1 MFEKHINQFDL
12 MDKTMKTMTLDY
24 AIEIA
29 SLTEINHQPLYDEIT
44 CQKWSAHYFY
54 DERRYRNIIIDV
66 VELPHSNAPEVLP
79 RINCSISS
87 TPYSGICIYV
97 LTIMGTFLLL
107 SI

>member
-1 MFEKHINQFDL
+1 
-12 MDKTMKTMTLDY
+12 MDKTVKEITLDY

-29 SLTEINHQPLYDEIT
+29 SLTEINSEPLYDEIT

-79 RINCSISS
+79 TYKLFNQLNSIFRHLHLCIDNYGYLSSVVNINNSS
-87 TPYSGICIYV
+87 LKIRQA
-97 LTIMGTFLLL
+97 
-107 SI
+107 